1 MQCECDNALPNLKC
15 VPEPFFHRKIT
26 APTYNECTDRTLTVG
41 SWGERAWGRRLVTC
55 PIMPML
61 WKWTLGYKW
70 NRLSLSHSNSVF
82 LSVSLYRP
90 ISYSVRLSL
99 SVSTCLSLSVSVCL
113 SLPVCLSLSACLSQW
128 SIRFDR
134 LIKNR
139 PSDSFL
145 VNQFSPS
152 QWKSESPL
160 SCTRG
165 WPSAERKDSHKAELI
180 AFSDSWLQANGRETR
195 CKHGHNYIRRPVRR
209 PTHGN
214 LGPCMHDVFNYY

>member
-1 MQCECDNALPNLKC
+1 MRSRTSNAFLNHFFIEKSLHPPIMNALTVHWQWEAEESVHEGEDWSPALLC
-15 VPEPFFHRKIT
+15 RCFE
-26 APTYNECTDRTLTVG
+26 NELSATNGIGFLSRTLTLFF
-41 SWGERAWGRRLVTC
+41 SL
-55 PIMPML
+55 
-61 WKWTLGYKW
+61 Y
-70 NRLSLSHSNSVF
+70 LSIGLYLT
-82 LSVSLYRP
+82 LSV
-90 ISYSVRLSL
+90 
-99 SVSTCLSLSVSVCL
+99 CLCL
-113 SLPVCLSLSACLSQW
+113 SLPVCLCPSLSVCLYLSVCLSACLSQW

-145 VNQFSPS
+145 VNQFWRS